1 VRHSPEQ
8 RKEGK
13 KSMSVDWKS
22 LGEVAA
28 VSFGVTV
35 GVVAVFAVGV
45 LALSARDTVRA
56 SGGSGTA
63 QVAGAGACFLG
74 CACAVVYGLYLIIP
88 QFH

>member
-1 VRHSPEQ
+1 
-8 RKEGK
+8 
-13 KSMSVDWKS
+13 MSVDWNA
-22 LGEVAA
+22 LGEVAG

-35 GVVAVFAVGV
+35 GVVVVFAVGV

-56 SGGSGTA
+56 SGGSGTG
-63 QVAGAGACFLG
+63 QLAGAGACFLG